1 MMDFSKK
8 KPNRDEL
15 DTQVQNLKLELSNLK
30 VTMETKIQQM
40 ESLTATVPGVLYQFV
55 VLPDGEWKFLYVSK
69 GVKSLYEVN
78 ADDVL
83 RNHRTIT
90 DLIVCEDKE
99 SHRQSV
105 EDAVRGLGFWEH
117 EHRIRTLNGKLK
129 WVRGQAMPQRL
140 EDGSVLWNGILL
152 DITEKKQK
160 EAEIVRLS
168 LERQTI
174 LDNLANGVFFLINR
188 EVVWANKKIVN
199 LYGYNMEEVI
209 GQNTLKFY
217 PDEDEY
223 EQFGKEAYQTLIK
236 GLRYTCEARQKRKNG
251 EIFWCSFLGQAINP
265 NDPDKGSIWI
275 IDDVTER
282 KQMGEDLKESMEQYR
297 LLSENTADGI
307 SLFED
312 NKVKYVSDGYLKM
325 LGHEKQE
332 IENITFEHIFSFLHP
347 DDIKKILDQ
356 INLAH
361 SQKRNSFKYDYRAR
375 HKDGHYI
382 WVEDMINAEYDDL
395 GNHLR
400 SVIHSRDISERK
412 QMEQI
417 KEARLR
423 LLTVASEKSLDELL
437 QATLDELELLTES
450 SIGFYHFLNADQ
462 ETLLLQAWS
471 TRTIKEMCKAE
482 GKGQHYN
489 VSEAGVWVDC
499 IREHRAVIYN
509 DYATLA
515 HRKGLPAGHA
525 EIIRILVVPIF
536 RVGSIVAILGVGNK
550 PIDYAEQDVAIVSEL
565 ADLGWDI
572 KERKIAEQKLQ
583 KTMQQL
589 ETLNNTKDKF
599 FSIIAH
605 DLRNPFSNIMGLSE
619 LMEKKM
625 IVDNNGEAELLQ
637 YTKLIRTSSK
647 HAYNLLE
654 NLLQWAR
661 SQTGDI
667 SLNHQIISIKDP
679 ISDTISLVSGN
690 AYNKNISIETDLVK
704 DDLVYADIFMVST
717 ILRNLLTNAI
727 KFTNKNGKIIVSA
740 KKKKGFLE
748 ISISDTGVGIAPMN
762 LEKVFKI
769 DFKLSSLGTNKEK
782 GTGLGLIL
790 CKEFVEKQG
799 GMIWVESELGKG
811 SVFTFT
817 LPLQSKAML

>member
-1 MMDFSKK
+1 M
-8 KPNRDEL
+8 
-15 DTQVQNLKLELSNLK
+15 
-30 VTMETKIQQM
+30 
-40 ESLTATVPGVLYQFV
+40 LYQFV

-69 GVKSLYEVN
+69 GVKSLYGVN

-282 KQMGEDLKESMEQYR
+282 KQM
-297 LLSENTADGI
+297 
-307 SLFED
+307 
-312 NKVKYVSDGYLKM
+312 
-325 LGHEKQE
+325 
-332 IENITFEHIFSFLHP
+332 
-347 DDIKKILDQ
+347 
-356 INLAH
+356 
-361 SQKRNSFKYDYRAR
+361 
-375 HKDGHYI
+375 
-382 WVEDMINAEYDDL
+382 
-395 GNHLR
+395 
-400 SVIHSRDISERK
+400 
-412 QMEQI
+412 EQI

-550 PIDYAEQDVAIVSEL
+550 PIDYA
-565 ADLGWDI
+565 
-572 KERKIAEQKLQ
+572 
-583 KTMQQL
+583 
-589 ETLNNTKDKF
+589 
-599 FSIIAH
+599 
-605 DLRNPFSNIMGLSE
+605 
-619 LMEKKM
+619 
-625 IVDNNGEAELLQ
+625 
-637 YTKLIRTSSK
+637 
-647 HAYNLLE
+647 
-654 NLLQWAR
+654 
-661 SQTGDI
+661 
-667 SLNHQIISIKDP
+667 
-679 ISDTISLVSGN
+679 
-690 AYNKNISIETDLVK
+690 
-704 DDLVYADIFMVST
+704 
-717 ILRNLLTNAI
+717 
-727 KFTNKNGKIIVSA
+727 
-740 KKKKGFLE
+740 
-748 ISISDTGVGIAPMN
+748 
-762 LEKVFKI
+762 
-769 DFKLSSLGTNKEK
+769 
-782 GTGLGLIL
+782 
-790 CKEFVEKQG
+790 
-799 GMIWVESELGKG
+799 
-811 SVFTFT
+811 
-817 LPLQSKAML
+817 

>member
-69 GVKSLYEVN
+69 GVKSLYGVN

-140 EDGSVLWNGILL
+140 EDGSVLWNGILI

-275 IDDVTER
+275 IDDVT
-282 KQMGEDLKESMEQYR
+282 
-297 LLSENTADGI
+297 
-307 SLFED
+307 
-312 NKVKYVSDGYLKM
+312 
-325 LGHEKQE
+325 
-332 IENITFEHIFSFLHP
+332 
-347 DDIKKILDQ
+347 
-356 INLAH
+356 
-361 SQKRNSFKYDYRAR
+361 
-375 HKDGHYI
+375 
-382 WVEDMINAEYDDL
+382 
-395 GNHLR
+395 
-400 SVIHSRDISERK
+400 ERK

-704 DDLVYADIFMVST
+704 DDFVYADIFMVST